1 MILSVS
7 CFCFDVV
14 YALVVKHVNGNLFVY
29 WQELEDILDLDSLSL
44 NHLDIPPFYM
54 FNEHINFGFGISDV
68 GNIDVDN
75 EQTGFGLGEEEE
87 EVVPRRVWKPTL

>member
-1 MILSVS
+1 
-7 CFCFDVV
+7 
-14 YALVVKHVNGNLFVY
+14 
-29 WQELEDILDLDSLSL
+29 
-44 NHLDIPPFYM
+44 M